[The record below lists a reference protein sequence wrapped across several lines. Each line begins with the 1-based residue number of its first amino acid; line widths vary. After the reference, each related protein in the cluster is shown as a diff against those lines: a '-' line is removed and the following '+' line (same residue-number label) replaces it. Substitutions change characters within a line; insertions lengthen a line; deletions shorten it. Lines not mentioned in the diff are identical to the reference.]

1 MLHGKQAWRLQPTS
15 SKVIIPSRFICKYSP
30 ANQSSIID
38 AVKTSVFSSIFAN
51 AQYSICTTRT
61 DPGTTRPTLTV
72 TAKSTRVS
80 AVTASLFSTRSAM
93 TGYYAMSGCHMRS
106 PRLSAASWSQ
116 RSTAV
121 AGRLSNEPK
130 QKKRDFFLRL
140 LVCMCLDFLLLNF

>member
-15 SKVIIPSRFICKYSP
+15 SKVIIPSHFICKYSP

-38 AVKTSVFSSIFAN
+38 AVKTSAFSSIFAN
-51 AQYSICTTRT
+51 AQSSICTTRT
-61 DPGTTRPTLTV
+61 DPGTTRPTLTA

-93 TGYYAMSGCHMRS
+93 TGYYAMSGCHIRS

-121 AGRLSNEPK
+121 AGRLSNEHK
-130 QKKRDFFLRL
+130 NALSFCD
-140 LVCMCLDFLLLNF
+140 CWCACA

>member
-15 SKVIIPSRFICKYSP
+15 SKVIIPSHFIFKYSP

-61 DPGTTRPTLTV
+61 DPGTTRPTLTA
-72 TAKSTRVS
+72 TAKSTPVS

-121 AGRLSNEPK
+121 AGRLSNE

-140 LVCMCLDFLLLNF
+140 LMCTCLDFLLSNF